1 MPGEARTRG
10 RPSKYATEEERKEAI
25 KAYKRE
31 YYRKHRAQSEPA
43 EPKKRGRPVKYHTE
57 EERLEAKRKRN
68 REYMARKRAQ
78 IHNEKSVA
86 STSEECDEEAL
97 LSQCSEQ

>member
-1 MPGEARTRG
+1 MPRG

-31 YYRKHRAQSEPA
+31 YYRKHRAKSEPT

-68 REYMARKRAQ
+68 REYMARKRQ
-78 IHNEKSVA
+78 QMHNEKLVA
-86 STSEECDEEAL
+86 SRSEECAEEIP
-97 LSQCSEQ
+97 LSQDSEP